1 MLWTH
6 VNLNLICCIIV
17 EFCCIL
23 FPHFCGLFRRP
34 LPDRPPPR
42 LPDRPLVPGGKPDLT
57 GNRQN
62 GPGQSLIWG
71 LIYWIG
77 GHSSCLYHHPSITS
91 TTSAAAEYLVNQ
103 PDTGSKIWNIKSDS
117 QWASQIHR
125 AVRSLIVDWGSKRV
139 LVHSCSQFNRHFC
152 TSRSLTF

>member
-1 MLWTH
+1 MH
-6 VNLNLICCIIV
+6 VNLNLICCMIV
-17 EFCCIL
+17 VFCCIL

-71 LIYWIG
+71 PLNWRTFIVSL
-77 GHSSCLYHHPSITS
+77 SSPKDNIDTQCCCWV
-91 TTSAAAEYLVNQ
+91 VNQ
-103 PDTGSKIWNIKSDS
+103 PDTGSKNWNIKSDS
-117 QWASQIHR
+117 QWAFQIPR
-125 AVRSLIVDWGSKRV
+125 AVRCLIADFKDQKGCLFIYVHSLVDWRFALHV
-139 LVHSCSQFNRHFC
+139 PALNF
-152 TSRSLTF
+152 L